1 MKSTLLIV
9 VVPAFFICMP
19 SFSAEPYFKAPFL
32 MPNVAKTNYP
42 IAEFADWDEDGDD
55 DMLLGQ
61 QANSGAVSLYT
72 NSAGPGKTPSLQFT
86 KFLQADGKQIS
97 LPSP

>member
-1 MKSTLLIV
+1 MKNALLTGV
-9 VVPAFFICMP
+9 VLVLFICMLV
-19 SFSAEPYFKAPFL
+19 FSAEPNFNAPFL
-32 MPNVAKTNYP
+32 MPIVAKTNYP
-42 IAEFADWDEDGDD
+42 IAEFADWDGDGDD

>member
-1 MKSTLLIV
+1 MKKILSVIVLL
-9 VVPAFFICMP
+9 ALFLSMLT
-19 SFSAEPYFKAPFL
+19 SGSEPHFKAPFK
-32 MPNVAKTNYP
+32 MSGIAGTKYP
-42 IAEFADWDEDGDD
+42 IAEFADWDGDGDD

-61 QANSGAVSLYT
+61 QANEGAVSLYT
-72 NSAGPGKTPSLQFT
+72 NSAGAGETPVLQFT

>member
-1 MKSTLLIV
+1 MKNALLSGI
-9 VVPAFFICMP
+9 ALALFICMP
-19 SFSAEPYFKAPFL
+19 LFSAEPYFKAPFL
-32 MPNVAKTNYP
+32 MPNVANTKYP

-61 QANSGAVSLYT
+61 QANNGAVSLYT
-72 NSAGPGKTPSLQFT
+72 NSAGPGKTPVLQFT
-86 KFLQADGKQIS
+86 RFLQADGKQIS

>member
-1 MKSTLLIV
+1 MKNILRISVVLALLISMP
-9 VVPAFFICMP
+9 VPG
-19 SFSAEPYFKAPFL
+19 AEPHFKAPIQ
-32 MPNVAKTNYP
+32 MAGIPATSYP
-42 IAEFADWDEDGDD
+42 IAEFADWDGDGDD

-61 QANSGAVSLYT
+61 IANNGAVSLYT
-72 NSAGPGKTPSLQFT
+72 NSAGPGKTPVLTFS

>member
-1 MKSTLLIV
+1 MKNALLTGV
-9 VVPAFFICMP
+9 VLVLIICMLV
-19 SFSAEPYFKAPFL
+19 FSAEPYFKAPFL
-32 MPNVAKTNYP
+32 MQNVAKTNYP

-72 NSAGPGKTPSLQFT
+72 NSAGPGKTPALQFT
-86 KFLQADGKQIS
+86 RFLQADGKQIS

>member
-1 MKSTLLIV
+1 MKRTLYIIILPVLLIGLEL
-9 VVPAFFICMP
+9 
-19 SFSAEPYFKAPFL
+19 SGSEPHFKAPFS
-32 MPNVAKTNYP
+32 MSGIANTKYP
-42 IAEFADWDEDGDD
+42 IAEFADWDGDGDD

-61 QANSGAVSLYT
+61 QANNGAVSLYT
-72 NSAGPGKTPSLQFT
+72 NSAGPGKTPVLQFT